1 MKLFRKSEPT
11 PDPRDMTGQ
20 NPTGRE
26 RRSSGRS
33 RRRAARSLER
43 DLDGWTPEEGDE

>member
-1 MKLFRKSEPT
+1 VKLFRKGDET
-11 PDPRDMTGQ
+11 PDPRNPVGQ

-33 RRRAARSLER
+33 RRKAARSLER
-43 DLDGWTPEEGDE
+43 DLNDTEWENDRG